1 MESAMWTPQ
10 TGDKEFNI
18 FLVEYIEHVV
28 YSVHIWIPD
37 TYQVHL
43 LFTRCIGSDVLSV
56 GSFFLG
62 CFFSILFFRVQILH
76 SVKKTNILKNGILNI
91 CFLTLC

>member
-56 GSFFLG
+56 GSFFVY
-62 CFFSILFFRVQILH
+62 LFFQGPNLA
-76 SVKKTNILKNGILNI
+76 
-91 CFLTLC
+91 